1 MEHVPLAPQLESA
14 VQNPLREVA
23 LGIALLVVVIMF
35 HGLCMRLINRRFN
48 RSWSQVSVSTP
59 LWKINLILSSVV
71 TALAATHMIESM
83 AFVLPFMLLDIL
95 PNARDA
101 YFFAL
106 ESYTTLGASSIR
118 LPEEWRLLG
127 PVIAMTGLFA
137 FGWTG
142 SVLVAV
148 MTQVNT
154 IDRAQ
159 AKVQLKEEA
168 ATDAADASKPSGAG

>member
-1 MEHVPLAPQLESA
+1 MEHMPLAPQLESA
-14 VQNPLREVA
+14 VQNPLREVS
-23 LGIALLVVVIMF
+23 LGLALLVVVIMF

-48 RSWSQVSVSTP
+48 RTWSQVSVSTP
-59 LWKINLILSSVV
+59 LWKINISLSLVV
-71 TALAATHMIESM
+71 AALAATHMVETM
-83 AFVLPFMLLDIL
+83 AFVLPFVMLDIL
-95 PNARDA
+95 PNPRDA
-101 YFFAL
+101 YFFVL

-118 LPEEWRLLG
+118 LPGEWRLLG

-148 MTQVNT
+148 MTQVNM

-159 AKVQLKEEA
+159 AKVQMKEQEA
-168 ATDAADASKPSGAG
+168 SDRADAAEG